1 MSESLIEIRYDEGK
15 LNNIR
20 RILAEIPR
28 ALPTIMPRA
37 INRTAVSTRAEL
49 ISRLYERLNLTKTR
63 IRQYTLI
70 KKATRNR
77 WSASVFFS
85 RQKVKLIYFAAR
97 PLKGKGVSYAIE
109 RGGARTR
116 IIEPPRSAFIQTM
129 PKSGHVGVFKRKFE
143 YQKRATGV
151 RGRLKDLM
159 QNRLARNRIID
170 ELKGP
175 SIGEAFEGASVL
187 VTQAHWYGSTL
198 LEKNIDDQVR
208 YILNKWRATAKG
220 TG

>member
-1 MSESLIEIRYDEGK
+1 MSESLIEITYDEGK
-15 LNNIR
+15 LDNIR
-20 RILAEIPR
+20 RMLAEIPR

-70 KKATRNR
+70 KKAGRQK
-77 WSASVFFS
+77 WSASVYFS
-85 RQKVKLIYFAAR
+85 RQKVKLIYFGAR
-97 PLKGKGVSYAIE
+97 ALKGKGVSYAIE
-109 RGGARTR
+109 RGGARKK

-129 PKSGHVGVFKRKFE
+129 PKSGHVGVFKRKYE
-143 YQKRATGV
+143 YQKKRTGV
-151 RGRLKDLM
+151 RGGLKDRL
-159 QNRLARNRIID
+159 QNRIARNRIIY

-175 SIGEAFEGASVL
+175 SIGGAFEGASVL

-198 LEKNIDDQVR
+198 LEKNIDAQVR
-208 YILNKWRATAKG
+208 YILNKWRASGKAMG
-220 TG
+220 